1 MSENSQ
7 TQEILRPETLQAI
20 YTLSQLVSDAADNEV
35 VLAEIIRIV
44 RQIFIFDNLVLYEPS
59 ANSGLEPTYVRAI
72 GRGRQHE
79 ADLAWGEMVANE
91 TYRTGEIIHRV
102 EELNGDKS
110 DRTDIR
116 HLLGLPLKL
125 SGTCSGALI
134 FIRFGGPP
142 YLPQQINLAEF
153 IALNFAQLLERHRL
167 AARVA
172 ELEARRR
179 LDSLQDDF
187 VALISHELLTPLG
200 VIKGYATTLLRED
213 TQWDDESRREFLTFI
228 DEEADRLHELLDNLM
243 DSSRLKTGTLSMAF
257 QPIRLDTLLRDL
269 VLRAKYGHETLQID
283 LQVHAP
289 GLKIM
294 ADPSRLAQVF
304 DNILGN
310 AAKYAKGSPV
320 TITLDLQDE
329 TALVAIADRGPGIPP
344 EHLEKIFQRF
354 YRVPGPNTSARG
366 SGLGLYIC
374 HKIVEAH
381 HGSIRALSA
390 VNQGTT
396 FMVSLPVKPGSGKT
410 PIGEERISNE

>member
-1 MSENSQ
+1 MSGNNPPE
-7 TQEILRPETLQAI
+7 EDLRPETLQAML
-20 YTLSQLVSDAADNEV
+20 TLSQLVSGAADNET
-35 VLAEIIRIV
+35 VLAGITRIV
-44 RQIFIFDNLVLYEPS
+44 RPIFIFDNLVLYEPS
-59 ANSGLEPTYVRAI
+59 ANSGLEPTYARAV
-72 GRGRQHE
+72 GRGRCRE
-79 ADLAWGEMVANE
+79 ADLAWGEMIANE
-91 TYRTGEIIHRV
+91 AFQSGAITHHV
-102 EELNGDKS
+102 EELNGAKT

-125 SGTCSGALI
+125 GKTCNGALV

-142 YLPQQINLAEF
+142 YLPQQIRLAEF
-153 IALNFAQLLERHRL
+153 IALNFAQLLERRRL
-167 AARVA
+167 GARVA

-213 TQWDDESRREFLTFI
+213 TQWDDEARREFLTFI

-243 DSSRLKTGTLSMAF
+243 DSSRLKTGTLSMSF
-257 QPIRLDTLLRDL
+257 QPTRLDTLLRDL

-283 LQVHAP
+283 LQVRSP
-289 GLKIM
+289 GLNIM
-294 ADPSRLAQVF
+294 ADPTRLAQVF

-320 TITLDLQDE
+320 TITLELHDE
-329 TALVAIADRGPGIPP
+329 TAQVSIVDHGPGIPP

-354 YRVPGPNTSARG
+354 YRVPGPNSSARG

-381 HGSIRALSA
+381 HGSIQAFST
-390 VNQGTT
+390 VDQGTT
-396 FMVSLPVKPGSGKT
+396 FLVSLPLEPGSGTKLS
-410 PIGEERISNE
+410 GRISDE